1 MGFRRVTNGLGDN
14 VLPCFQWFRVRMKPP
29 IIMGNNNTL
38 ERGWPQ
44 AVRLHIHTS
53 EGKDRPFF
61 LSTGTTIYSH
71 VQLETARQ
79 AVQLGR
85 TVSGLLS
92 CFATVPLGRNN
103 PALRRDVPL
112 VPSPSYWTNMML
124 IQMPPA

>member
-1 MGFRRVTNGLGDN
+1 
-14 VLPCFQWFRVRMKPP
+14 MKPP

-103 PALRRDVPL
+103 PA
-112 VPSPSYWTNMML
+112 
-124 IQMPPA
+124 PATRCAARPVAFLLDQHDAHSDAASMSGKY